1 MTHLYFV
8 TGSSRGLGQAIARQ
22 LATAGHWVVGIAR
35 QQSLALASLEVKY
48 PIEQWKVD
56 LADARDIAERLEQYL
71 AAALARIEEPFASFT
86 LINNAAYLAEPARLG
101 AQANGDIVRAI
112 EVGLTAPLLLSNAF
126 LRAAQSASIPKSIV
140 NISSGLGRRA
150 MAGSTSYCAIKAGMD
165 HFSRA
170 IDLEQQEMLNPARVC
185 SLAPGVIDTD
195 MQVQLR
201 GAAPEAF
208 SSRKNFQDLKDK
220 GLLDSP
226 DTAARKIIAY
236 MSRPNFGKQVVADVR
251 DPE

>member
-1 MTHLYFV
+1 MTHLYIV

-22 LATAGHWVVGIAR
+22 LATAGNKVLGISR
-35 QQSLALASLEVKY
+35 QQSVELAALTVKH
-48 PIEQWKVD
+48 PVEQWKAD
-56 LADARDIAERLEQYL
+56 LADATELADHLQKYLIERLASTQ
-71 AAALARIEEPFASFT
+71 EPLSAVT
-86 LINNAAYLAEPARLG
+86 LINNAAYLAEPTSLG
-101 AQANGDIVRAI
+101 KQANADLVRAV
-112 EVGLTAPLLLSNAF
+112 EVGLTAPLLLCNAF
-126 LRAAQSASIPKSIV
+126 LRATQLSAIPKAIV

-150 MAGSTSYCAIKAGMD
+150 MAGSTSYCAIKAGLD

-170 IDLEQQEMLNPARVC
+170 IDLEQQEMHHPARVC

-201 GAAPEAF
+201 GASTEDF
-208 SSRKNFQDLKDK
+208 SSRQNFQDLKDK

-226 DTAARKIIAY
+226 DTAASKIIAY
-236 MSRPNFGKQVVADVR
+236 IARESFGKQVIADVR